1 MDIKTGITFPK
12 PIRRKERHDS
22 HLTAGVPIPTLADE
36 KKFEKRKTKKK
47 IHDLVCV
54 YKKPIIKL
62 VATGRDHGRV
72 NVV

>member
-47 IHDLVCV
+47 NTRFSMRIQKT
-54 YKKPIIKL
+54 YY
-62 VATGRDHGRV
+62 
-72 NVV
+72 